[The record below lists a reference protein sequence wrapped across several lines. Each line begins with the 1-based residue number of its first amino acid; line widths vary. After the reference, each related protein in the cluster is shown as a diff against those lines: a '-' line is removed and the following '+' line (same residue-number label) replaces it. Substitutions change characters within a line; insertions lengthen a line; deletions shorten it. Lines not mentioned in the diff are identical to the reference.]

1 MFCQQKIGLKTS
13 MLKSC
18 VCDYSNVYIVVKGK
32 ITVKGDNDDK
42 TRNKKVIFENNA
54 PFRLCISKFINAFID
69 NAEDPNIVMSNV

>member
-54 PFRLCISKFINAFID
+54 PFRLCISKFINTFI
-69 NAEDPNIVMSNV
+69 NNEEDPNIVMSNV

>member
-18 VCDYSNVYIVVKGK
+18 VYDYSNVYIVVKGK

-54 PFRLCISKFINAFID
+54 PFRLCISKFINTFIN

>member
-54 PFRLCISKFINAFID
+54 PFRLCISKFINTFID